1 MNVIRKILAWVGVLA
16 AGWLVS
22 TKVRAEASPPDPATV
37 QRFEA
42 GYRYPQAGW
51 TVVHIEGKPYERG
64 MQHGRLLAPE
74 IAGFILR
81 LASNTKPE
89 AAEELWKLKRSFV
102 NAMFT
107 RRFNEEQLQEMQ
119 GIADGATVA
128 GAQFAGHPVDLLDIV
143 AINTATEMESIDIAM
158 SATPTGMEGL
168 RPTEIMPPQVR
179 PAHRQGE
186 HCGAFVANG
195 AATRDGKIVLGHITT
210 DDLLPACYFNI
221 WLDLQPESG
230 HHFAMQT
237 VPGGIFSSMD
247 YSISESGIVMG
258 ETNISQTTF
267 DPGGT
272 PLASRVRQAAQYAE
286 SIDQA
291 IELLTR
297 HENGLG
303 SAEWILADLKRNE
316 TALLIMGTRQ
326 NKVLRSSRNEW
337 LAGTEGFYW
346 SCNNAKDRAVRLESV
361 ASMKVSTTAVAAA
374 LVTKRDSWWLRFY
387 EENKGHIDADAA
399 RLALTTPVLT
409 TSHAVDGVFTTTE
422 MGLQLQSWACF
433 GPPTGIVRLPT
444 FSDRQ
449 KFPDVR
455 ALVVNPWTVLHA
467 LAPATPASPPEQ
479 AADLH
484 DPVDGGFPGQ
494 AEASSEPPHPPL
506 WHGTLIPA
514 GDPDIWLANG
524 FAIYRGLATR
534 DKYLSTKNAE
544 SGVDERGMDDLATEL
559 FYYRSVYEQG
569 ARSGTELP
577 LSKIQTSYRSEAW
590 NQISL
595 GKGVL
600 LLHSLKGLVG
610 ATKFEELM
618 EDFGHDNGGKEV
630 SSRQFQEF
638 MEKGTGRSWAAFFDA
653 WLNQTGLPMLELGG
667 IESHREGAR
676 WRTKVGLRRNATGPP
691 LAVSVTVA
699 TDDGEVSA
707 AVPLEKPEGFAEIT
721 TPQPPRRVILD
732 KYRTSACGNG
742 VPFTALTFD
751 NDLENTLILF
761 GTLDEIA
768 ANREAALMLQ
778 QALRRREHN
787 ITAPVKADT
796 EATEDELR
804 NHHLVLLGHP
814 GSNTLAARFRNDIP
828 VAFGRHSFS
837 IRGVPYAHPDTSVL
851 VAATNPLNRRFS
863 LVLCA
868 GLGTRATVDLVR
880 KLEEENLSYAPL
892 VLLPAGQK
900 EHNMVLCPAEFSR
913 KITPATSGKSAPGN
927 LD

>member
-1 MNVIRKILAWVGVLA
+1 MVPTWVH
-16 AGWLVS
+16 
-22 TKVRAEASPPDPATV
+22 AEDFQPDPATV
-37 QRFEA
+37 QRFGT
-42 GYRYPQAGW
+42 GYRYPQSGW

-89 AAEELWKLKRSFV
+89 AAEEIWKLKRSFV

-119 GIADGATVA
+119 GIADGATAA

-143 AINTATEMESIDIAM
+143 AINTTTEMESIDVAM

-221 WLDLQPESG
+221 WLDLQPTSG

-247 YSISESGIVMG
+247 YSISDSGIVMA

-267 DPGGT
+267 DPSGT
-272 PLASRVRQAAQYAE
+272 PLASRVRQATQYAE
-286 SIDQA
+286 SLDQT
-291 IELLTR
+291 IEILTR
-297 HENGLG
+297 NENGLG

-316 TALLIMGTRQ
+316 TALLVMGTRQ
-326 NKVLRSSRNEW
+326 NKVFRSSRNEW
-337 LAGTEGFYW
+337 PAGAEGFYW

-361 ASMKVSTTAVAAA
+361 ASMKVSATAVAAD
-374 LVTKRDSWWLRFY
+374 LPTKRDSIWLQFY
-387 EENKGHIDADAA
+387 EQNKGHIDAAAA

-409 TSHAVDGVFTTTE
+409 TSHAVDGVFTTTDL
-422 MGLQLQSWACF
+422 GLQLKSWACF
-433 GPPTGIVRLPT
+433 GPPAGIVRLPT
-444 FSDRQ
+444 FFDRR
-449 KFPDVR
+449 KFPAVR
-455 ALVVNPWTVLHA
+455 ALVANPWTILQA
-467 LAPATPASPPEQ
+467 TPPATPATPVEQ

-484 DPVDGGFPGQ
+484 DPVDGGFPEQ
-494 AEASSEPPHPPL
+494 AEASGEPPHPPL
-506 WHGTLIPA
+506 WHGTLVPA

-534 DKYLSTKNAE
+534 DKYLTAKNAE
-544 SGVDERGMDDLATEL
+544 SGVDPRGMDDLATEL

-569 ARSGTELP
+569 ARNDTELP
-577 LSKIQTSYRSEAW
+577 LAKIQASYRNEAW
-590 NQISL
+590 NQVSL

-610 ATKFEELM
+610 AARFEELM
-618 EDFGHDNGGKEV
+618 EDFGRENGGKEV

-638 MEKGTGRSWAAFFDA
+638 IEKGTGRSWSAFFDA
-653 WLNQTGLPMLELGG
+653 WLNHTGLPLLELGE
-667 IESHREGAR
+667 IEPHREGDH
-676 WRTKVGLRRNATGPP
+676 WRTKVAVRRNATGAP
-691 LAVSVTVA
+691 LTVTVTVE
-699 TDDGEVSA
+699 TDNGENSA
-707 AVPLEKPEGFAEIT
+707 VVRLEQAEGIAEIT
-721 TPQPPRRVILD
+721 THEPPRRVILD
-732 KYRTSACGNG
+732 KYRTAACSNG
-742 VPFTALTFD
+742 VPFTSLTFD
-751 NDLENTLILF
+751 NDLEHTLILY
-761 GTLDEIA
+761 GTLDEA
-768 ANREAALMLQ
+768 DANREAALMLQ
-778 QALRRREHN
+778 QALCRREHN
-787 ITAPVKADT
+787 ISAPVKADT

-814 GSNTLAARFRNDIP
+814 ASNALAARFRTAIP
-828 VAFGRHSFS
+828 VVFGPHSFT
-837 IRGVPYAHPDTSVL
+837 IRGVPYANPDTSVL
-851 VAATNPLNRRFS
+851 VAAANPLNRRFS

-880 KLEEENLSYAPL
+880 KLEEDNLSYAPL

-900 EHNMVLCPAEFSR
+900 EHNMVLCPAEFIR
-913 KITPATSGKSAPGN
+913 AIPPAKPG
-927 LD
+927 D

>member
-1 MNVIRKILAWVGVLA
+1 MNQFRKLFAWVGPLA
-16 AGWLVS
+16 ISWLVA
-22 TKVRAEASPPDPATV
+22 TTVRAEGSPPDPATV
-37 QRFEA
+37 QRVGT

-89 AAEELWKLKRSFV
+89 AAEEIWKLRRSFV

-119 GIADGATVA
+119 GIADGATA
-128 GAQFAGHPVDLLDIV
+128 TGAQFAGHPVDLLDII
-143 AINTATEMESIDIAM
+143 AINTTTEMESIDIAM

-168 RPTEIMPPQVR
+168 RPTEIMPPQIR

-195 AATRDGKIVLGHITT
+195 AATRDGKIVIGHITT

-221 WLDLQPESG
+221 WLDLQPTTG

-247 YSISESGIVMG
+247 YSISDSGIVMA

-267 DPGGT
+267 DPGGA

-286 SIDQA
+286 SIDQT
-291 IELLTR
+291 IEILTR
-297 HENGLG
+297 NENGLG

-316 TALLIMGTRQ
+316 TALLVMGTRQ
-326 NKVLRSSRNEW
+326 NKVFRSSRNEW
-337 LAGTEGFYW
+337 LAGAEGFYW
-346 SCNNAKDRAVRLESV
+346 SCNNAKDRAVRLEGV
-361 ASMKVSTTAVAAA
+361 ASMKVSATAVASD
-374 LVTKRDSWWLRFY
+374 LVTKRDSIWLDFY
-387 EENKGHIDADAA
+387 EQNKGHIDVDSA
-399 RLALTTPVLT
+399 RLAVTNPVLT
-409 TSHAVDGVFTTTE
+409 TSHAVDALYTTTDL
-422 MGLQLQSWACF
+422 GLQLQSWGCF

-444 FSDRQ
+444 FFDRR

-455 ALVVNPWTVLHA
+455 PLVVNPWTVLHA
-467 LAPATPASPPEQ
+467 TPPAVPAVAPEQ

-484 DPVDGGFPGQ
+484 DPVDGGFPEQ
-494 AEASSEPPHPPL
+494 MEASSEPPHPPL
-506 WHGTLIPA
+506 WHGTLVPA
-514 GDPDIWLANG
+514 SDADIWLANG

-534 DKYLSTKNAE
+534 DKYLTARNAE
-544 SGVDERGMDDLATEL
+544 SGVDPLGMDDLATEL

-569 ARSGTELP
+569 ARARTETP
-577 LSKIQTSYRSEAW
+577 LSKIQVSYRDEAW
-590 NQISL
+590 NQIAL

-600 LLHSLKGLVG
+600 LLHSLRGLVG
-610 ATKFEELM
+610 ATRFEELM
-618 EDFGHDNGGKEV
+618 EDFGRENGGKQV
-630 SSRQFQEF
+630 SSLQFEQF

-653 WLNQTGLPMLELGG
+653 WLNQAGLPMLALGK
-667 IESHREGAR
+667 IERHHEGGR
-676 WRTKVGLRRNATGPP
+676 WRTKVAVSRNATGAP
-691 LAVSVTVA
+691 LAVCVTVETA
-699 TDDGEVSA
+699 AGEVSA
-707 AVPLEKPEGFAEIT
+707 CVPLEKPEGFAEIT
-721 TPQPPRRVILD
+721 TDQPPRRVILD

-742 VPFTALTFD
+742 VPFNALTFD
-751 NDLENTLILF
+751 NDLENTLILY
-761 GTLDEIA
+761 GTLDEGD

-778 QALRRREHN
+778 QALRRREHG

-804 NHHLVLLGHP
+804 NHHLLLLGHP
-814 GSNTLAARFRNDIP
+814 GSNALAARFRHDLP
-828 VAFGRHSFS
+828 VAFGPHSFS
-837 IRGVPYAHPDTSVL
+837 IRGVPYANPDSSVL
-851 VAATNPLNRRFS
+851 VAAVNPLNRRFS
-863 LVLCA
+863 LVLYA
-868 GLGTRATVDLVR
+868 ALGTRATVDLVR
-880 KLEEENLSYAPL
+880 KLEEENLSYAPV

-900 EHNMVLCPAEFSR
+900 EHNMVLCPAEFTR
-913 KITPATSGKSAPGN
+913 NVTLDTGGK
-927 LD
+927 

>member
-1 MNVIRKILAWVGVLA
+1 MNVFRKLFSLAGALA
-16 AGWLVS
+16 AAAAAAVASG
-22 TKVRAEASPPDPATV
+22 VRAEGYQPDPATV
-37 QRFEA
+37 QSFGT

-64 MQHGRLLAPE
+64 IQHGRLLAPE

-119 GIADGATVA
+119 GIADGATAA

-143 AINTATEMESIDIAM
+143 AINTTTEMESIDVAM

-179 PAHRQGE
+179 PVHRQGE

-221 WLDLQPESG
+221 WLDLQPAAG

-247 YSISESGIVMG
+247 YSISDSGIVMA

-272 PLASRVRQAAQYAE
+272 PLASRVRQATQYAE
-286 SIDQA
+286 SLDQT
-291 IELLTR
+291 IEMLTR
-297 HENGLG
+297 NENGLG

-316 TALLIMGTRQ
+316 TALLVMGTRQ
-326 NKVLRSSRNEW
+326 NKVFRSSRNEW
-337 LAGTEGFYW
+337 LAGAEGFYW

-361 ASMKVSTTAVAAA
+361 VSMKVSATAVASD
-374 LVTKRDSWWLRFY
+374 LPTKRDSVWLQFY
-387 EENKGHIDADAA
+387 EQNKGHIDEDAA

-409 TSHAVDGVFTTTE
+409 TSHAVDGVFTTTDL
-422 MGLQLQSWACF
+422 GLQLKGWGCF

-444 FSDRQ
+444 FSDRR
-449 KFPDVR
+449 KFPAVR
-455 ALVVNPWTVLHA
+455 ALVVNPWTVLQATPPAVPA
-467 LAPATPASPPEQ
+467 LAVEQ

-484 DPVDGGFPGQ
+484 DPVNGGFPEQ
-494 AEASSEPPHPPL
+494 VESSSEPPHPPL
-506 WHGTLIPA
+506 WHGTLVPA
-514 GDPDIWLANG
+514 GDADIWLANG

-534 DKYLSTKNAE
+534 DKYLTAKNAE
-544 SGVDERGMDDLATEL
+544 SGVDEHGMDDLATEL

-569 ARSGTELP
+569 ARAGAETP
-577 LSKIQTSYRSEAW
+577 LSKIQVSYRDEAW

-600 LLHSLKGLVG
+600 LLHSLRGLVG
-610 ATKFEELM
+610 ATRFEELM
-618 EDFGHDNGGKEV
+618 EDFGRDNGGKEV

-667 IESHREGAR
+667 IESHRDKDR
-676 WRTKVGLRRNATGPP
+676 WHTQVGVRRNESGAP
-691 LAVSVTVA
+691 LAVRVTVE
-699 TDDGEVSA
+699 TESGEVSA
-707 AVPLEKPEGFAEIT
+707 SVALEKAEALAEIT
-721 TPQPPRRVILD
+721 TAEPPRRVILD

-751 NDLENTLILF
+751 NDLEHTLILY
-761 GTLDEIA
+761 GTRDEAA

-778 QALRRREHN
+778 QALCRREHN
-787 ITAPVKADT
+787 ISAPVKADT
-796 EATEDELR
+796 AATEDELR
-804 NHHLVLLGHP
+804 THHLVLLGHP
-814 GSNTLAARFRNDIP
+814 GSNALAARFRNAIP
-828 VAFGRHSFS
+828 VAFGPHSFS
-837 IRGVPYAHPDTSVL
+837 IRGVPYANPDTSVL
-851 VAATNPLNRRFS
+851 VAAANPLNRRFS

-880 KLEEENLSYAPL
+880 KLEEESLSYAPV

-900 EHNMVLCPAEFSR
+900 EHNLVLCPAAFIREVA
-913 KITPATSGKSAPGN
+913 PAPDGQ
-927 LD
+927 